1 MVYSEVG
8 ITNYAKDNK
17 LTGLQLVL
25 LLPKYY
31 SSLDGPRRGDIQLSG
46 VHDLKSAQVEEDI
59 NVDHEYEAIEKYTHM
74 PHTLPSLPVPTSSSP
89 PLPADIGDCIID
101 SCPAYGITTQGQ
113 STSDED
119 PEAHY
124 SVVDVQ

>member
-1 MVYSEVG
+1 MS
-8 ITNYAKDNK
+8 T
-17 LTGLQLVL
+17 QM
-25 LLPKYY
+25 
-31 SSLDGPRRGDIQLSG
+31 
-46 VHDLKSAQVEEDI
+46 EED
-59 NVDHEYEAIEKYTHM
+59 DHEYETTLIAL
-74 PHTLPSLPVPTSSSP
+74 PHPLSSLPVPTSSSP

>member
-1 MVYSEVG
+1 MKCS
-8 ITNYAKDNK
+8 
-17 LTGLQLVL
+17 QL
-25 LLPKYY
+25 LLFILP
-31 SSLDGPRRGDIQLSG
+31 SSLNQDGHRRGDIKLSG
-46 VHDLKSAQVEEDI
+46 VHDFKEED
-59 NVDHEYEAIEKYTHM
+59 NHEYETIEKYTYM
-74 PHTLPSLPVPTSSSP
+74 NTLPPLPSLPAPTSSSP
-89 PLPADIGDCIID
+89 SLPADAEDCIIN

>member
-1 MVYSEVG
+1 MLFFTLPSS
-8 ITNYAKDNK
+8 
-17 LTGLQLVL
+17 LVL
-25 LLPKYY
+25 E
-31 SSLDGPRRGDIQLSG
+31 GRAHGDIQLNA
-46 VHDLKSAQVEEDI
+46 VHDLKSRQMEEDI
-59 NVDHEYEAIEKYTHM
+59 NVDHEYETIDKYTYNM
-74 PHTLPSLPVPTSSSP
+74 NTPHFLPSFPVPTSSSP
-89 PLPADIGDCIID
+89 PLPADTGDCIID